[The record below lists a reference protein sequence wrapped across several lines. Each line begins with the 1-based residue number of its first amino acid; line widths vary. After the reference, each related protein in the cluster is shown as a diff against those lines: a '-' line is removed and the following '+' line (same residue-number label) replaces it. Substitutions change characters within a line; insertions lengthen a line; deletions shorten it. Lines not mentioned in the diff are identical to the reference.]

1 MNIVFTPAHKLA
13 EMIRQREV
21 SAVEILDA
29 YLQQIDKHND
39 KLKAIAT
46 IDAENARKRAKQAD
60 EAIAKGENW
69 GVLHGVPVTI
79 KDNLETAGL
88 NTTGGYKPL
97 KDYIPKQ
104 DATTV
109 ARLKAAGAIVFAK
122 TNMATLGEDYQS
134 NNPLFGRANNPWNL
148 DRTVGGSSG
157 GSAGA
162 IAAGF
167 SALELGSDIGG
178 SIRLPAHYCGVF
190 GFMPTERRVSTTG
203 HLPPLPGQAQYIRNM
218 LTVGPI
224 ARSIEDLQLSF
235 ALIAGADEK
244 QPSLPPV
251 PLDKPTE
258 KKLSDLRI
266 AWTYG
271 YDLLPISKDTRS
283 AIENFIS
290 KLSHTDCYLE
300 CDSFLA

>member
-1 MNIVFTPAHKLA
+1 
-13 EMIRQREV
+13 
-21 SAVEILDA
+21 
-29 YLQQIDKHND
+29 
-39 KLKAIAT
+39 
-46 IDAENARKRAKQAD
+46 
-60 EAIAKGENW
+60 
-69 GVLHGVPVTI
+69 
-79 KDNLETAGL
+79 
-88 NTTGGYKPL
+88 
-97 KDYIPKQ
+97 
-104 DATTV
+104 
-109 ARLKAAGAIVFAK
+109 
-122 TNMATLGEDYQS
+122 
-134 NNPLFGRANNPWNL
+134 
-148 DRTVGGSSG
+148 
-157 GSAGA
+157 
-162 IAAGF
+162 
-167 SALELGSDIGG
+167 
-178 SIRLPAHYCGVF
+178 
-190 GFMPTERRVSTTG
+190 
-203 HLPPLPGQAQYIRNM
+203 M